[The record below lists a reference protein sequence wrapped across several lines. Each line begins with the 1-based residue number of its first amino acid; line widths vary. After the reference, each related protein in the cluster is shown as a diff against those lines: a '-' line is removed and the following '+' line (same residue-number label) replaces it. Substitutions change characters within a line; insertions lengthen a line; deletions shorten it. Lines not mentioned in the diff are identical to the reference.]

1 MSRVHRFVLFVVVA
15 FVALFMLGNPMLTA
29 QAAALH
35 HVVSI
40 HVHHVAPIAKYQV
53 QVIDPAPAPE
63 PAPEPVDGKTVLLG
77 LSLTVGSFIES
88 LKRVFLQP
96 YAKSQNWSAD
106 RYKIVVVA
114 AAILSSIGAAVLTGP
129 KADALRMIG
138 IDGLPS
144 IIGVVL
150 AGLVIVPG
158 QEFVHLLIDSGRSA
172 SALFRAWVDKV
183 SAEPIAPTLLSAA
196 SPTSTANWTSAIG
209 SPDFDAFITR
219 YGEAV
224 LNNFLATQSQSQ
236 KQASGALASPPAPPS
251 TPVQTPG

>member
-1 MSRVHRFVLFVVVA
+1 MSRSFRRFALFTVIA
-15 FVALFMLGNPMLTA
+15 FVALFLLGNPMLTA

-40 HVHHVAPIAKYQV
+40 HHAAPIAKYQV

-196 SPTSTANWTSAIG
+196 SPTSTTGWINAIG
-209 SPDFDAFITR
+209 SPDFDAFLTR
-219 YGEAV
+219 YGNVV
-224 LNNFLATQSQSQ
+224 LNNFLATQSQH
-236 KQASGALASPPAPPS
+236 ATGAPASPPAPP
-251 TPVQTPG
+251 TPAPSPTN